1 MFIFGTILFIFLHK
15 FTGFLKFAV
24 KDCEAINVTDTTENS
39 TSSSGIYL
47 RTNERAAE
55 AQNSPAWKHPKKD
68 RYIFTT
74 GSQSGWRI
82 GKQDHLDS
90 GRHYYKGRVYFIF
103 KKLGNY

>member
-1 MFIFGTILFIFLHK
+1 MFIFGTILLIFLHK
-15 FTGFLKFAV
+15 FTGFFTFAV

-55 AQNSPAWKHPKKD
+55 AQNSPAWKHPEKD

-90 GRHYYKGRVYFIF
+90 GRHYYKGTFYIF
-103 KKLGNY
+103 